1 MPQKSERGVN
11 LQQGEDIT
19 LFASA
24 ARGVTAGTNGDTVT
38 IKGERLVYTWILT
51 LTNAETDADDTLDV
65 YIDTLFGTATW
76 INIAH
81 FTQILG
87 NGADAIT
94 RFVVTVPA
102 NMLTTDVATTDCA
115 VGVARGVVGSA
126 FRGRC
131 VIVDGAGADNTTFT
145 FSLVGYA
152 L

>member
-1 MPQKSERGVN
+1 MAQMSARGKN
-11 LQQGEDIT
+11 LEQGEAIT

-24 ARGVTAGTNGDTVT
+24 ARTVTAGTNGDTV
-38 IKGERLVYTWILT
+38 IVSGERLVYTWILT
-51 LTNAETDADDTLDV
+51 ITNAAAAAGDKLDV
-65 YIDTLFGTATW
+65 YVDTLFGTAQW

-87 NGADAIT
+87 DGANDIV
-94 RFVVTVPA
+94 RYCVTVPA

-126 FRGRC
+126 FRGRY
-131 VIVDGAGADNTTFT
+131 IVVDAGTATFT
-145 FSLVGYA
+145 FSLTGYA

>member
-1 MPQKSERGVN
+1 MQQSERGVN
-11 LQQGEDIT
+11 LEQGEAIT

-24 ARGVTAGTNGDTVT
+24 ERLVTAGTNGDTFTV
-38 IKGERLVYTWILT
+38 KGERLVYTWVLD
-51 LTNAETDADDTLDV
+51 LTDAQAAAGDKLDV
-65 YIDTLFGTATW
+65 YVDTLFGTATW

-87 NGADAIT
+87 DGSNTIT
-94 RFVVTVPA
+94 RYCVTVPA

-126 FRGRC
+126 FRGRYI
-131 VIVDGAGADNTTFT
+131 IVDAGTAKFT
-145 FSLVGYA
+145 FSLTGYA